1 MEQSTEQTIEN
12 KRRYPR
18 YETDARLQFRVPYDF
33 KAEVDFKIT
42 EEMIEGRD
50 STYIGFSKNISVH
63 GLSFECSK
71 RLEMGDLLWL
81 DLHLPKS
88 DQVVFMQGEVCW
100 CKPLESSMEG
110 QSRFQAGVQIAKVD
124 GLDVEQTV
132 YFDKTYGVVWS
143 ELLERVLGGFAK
155 INRNKKS

>member
-1 MEQSTEQTIEN
+1 MQPSVEE
-12 KRRYPR
+12 KRKYPR
-18 YETDARLQFRVPYDF
+18 YDTDVRIEFRVPYDF
-33 KAEVDFKIT
+33 SSEVDFKIT

-50 STYIGFSKNISVH
+50 HTYIGYSKNISVH
-63 GLSFECSK
+63 GLSFESAK
-71 RLEMGDLLWL
+71 RLEIGDLLWM

-88 DQVVFMQGEVCW
+88 DHVVFLQGEVCW
-100 CKPLESSMEG
+100 CRAIESSMEDKPK
-110 QSRFQAGVQIAKVD
+110 FQAGIQIAKVD

-155 INRNKKS
+155 ISRKKA

>member
-1 MEQSTEQTIEN
+1 MEHSTEN
-12 KRRYPR
+12 KRKYAR
-18 YETDARLQFRVPYDF
+18 YETDAKVEFRVPYDF
-33 KAEVDFKIT
+33 RAEVDFKIT
-42 EEMIEGRD
+42 EEVIEGRD
-50 STYIGFSKNISVH
+50 HTYIGYSKNISVH
-63 GLSFECSK
+63 GLSFESPK

-100 CKPLESSMEG
+100 CKPLDSAMEG
-110 QSRFQAGVQIAKVD
+110 KPRFQAGIQIAKVD

-155 INRNKKS
+155 ITRKKS

>member
-1 MEQSTEQTIEN
+1 MEQSVEN
-12 KRRYPR
+12 KRKYPR
-18 YETDARLQFRVPYDF
+18 YETDAKIEFRVPYDF
-33 KAEVDFKIT
+33 AAEVDFKIT

-50 STYIGFSKNISVH
+50 RTYIGFSKNISVH
-63 GLSFECSK
+63 GLSFESPK
-71 RLEMGDLLWL
+71 RLEMGDLLWM

-100 CKPLESSMEG
+100 CRAIESSMEDKPK
-110 QSRFQAGVQIAKVD
+110 FQAGIQIAKVD

-155 INRNKKS
+155 ISRKKS

>member
-1 MEQSTEQTIEN
+1 MQQSVEN
-12 KRRYPR
+12 KRKYPR
-18 YETDARLQFRVPYDF
+18 YETDAKIEFRVPYDF
-33 KAEVDFKIT
+33 AAEVDFKIT

-50 STYIGFSKNISVH
+50 RTYIGFSKNISVH
-63 GLSFECSK
+63 GLSFETPK
-71 RLEMGDLLWL
+71 RLEMGDLLWM

-100 CKPLESSMEG
+100 CKAIESSMEDKPK
-110 QSRFQAGVQIAKVD
+110 FQAGIQIAKVD

-155 INRNKKS
+155 ISRKKS

>member
-1 MEQSTEQTIEN
+1 MQQSVDN
-12 KRRYPR
+12 KRKYSRYD
-18 YETDARLQFRVPYDF
+18 TDVKMEFRIPYDF
-33 KAEVDFKIT
+33 LAEVDFKIT

-50 STYIGFSKNISVH
+50 RTYIGFSKNISVH
-63 GLSFECSK
+63 GLSFESPK
-71 RLEMGDLLWL
+71 RLEIGDLLWI

-100 CKPLESSMEG
+100 CKSIETSMEDK
-110 QSRFQAGVQIAKVD
+110 SKFQAGVQIAKVD

-143 ELLERVLGGFAK
+143 ELLERVLGGIAK
-155 INRNKKS
+155 ISRKKS

>member
-1 MEQSTEQTIEN
+1 MQQSVDN
-12 KRRYPR
+12 KRKYSRYD
-18 YETDARLQFRVPYDF
+18 TDAKMEFRIPYDF
-33 KAEVDFKIT
+33 LAEVDFKIT

-50 STYIGFSKNISVH
+50 RTYLGFSKNISVH
-63 GLSFECSK
+63 GLSFESPK
-71 RLEMGDLLWL
+71 RLEIGDLLWI

-100 CKPLESSMEG
+100 CKSIETSMEDK
-110 QSRFQAGVQIAKVD
+110 SKFQAGVQIAKVD

-143 ELLERVLGGFAK
+143 ELLERVLGGIAK
-155 INRNKKS
+155 ISRKKS

>member
-1 MEQSTEQTIEN
+1 MEQPAEE
-12 KRRYPR
+12 KRKYPR
-18 YETDARLQFRVPYDF
+18 YDTDARIEFRVPYDF
-33 KAEVDFKIT
+33 RAEVDFKIT
-42 EEMIEGRD
+42 EEVIEGRD
-50 STYIGFSKNISVH
+50 HTYVGLSRNISVH
-63 GLSFECSK
+63 GLSFESLK
-71 RLEMGDLLWL
+71 RLEMGDLLWM

-100 CKPLESSMEG
+100 CKSLGGSMEG
-110 QSRFQAGVQIAKVD
+110 KPRFQAGVEIAKVD

-155 INRNKKS
+155 INRKKT

>member
-1 MEQSTEQTIEN
+1 MEQSVDN
-12 KRRYPR
+12 KRKYSR
-18 YETDARLQFRVPYDF
+18 YETDAKIEFRVPYDF
-33 KAEVDFKIT
+33 TAEVDFKIT

-50 STYIGFSKNISVH
+50 LTYIGFSKNISVH
-63 GLSFECSK
+63 GLSFESPK
-71 RLEMGDLLWL
+71 RLEIGDLLWM

-100 CKPLESSMEG
+100 CRSLENSMEG
-110 QSRFQAGVQIAKVD
+110 NSKFQAGIQIAKVD

-155 INRNKKS
+155 ISRKKS